1 MRYVFLP
8 VSLFLHVNLFCVI
21 QSIPQTRSH
30 YRNIVLG
37 LSDLEDAD
45 LVWQDE
51 WEVVSATGGAASPAR
66 SAKGKE
72 RDGLKGKKRESLAG
86 RMSL

>member
-1 MRYVFLP
+1 
-8 VSLFLHVNLFCVI
+8 
-21 QSIPQTRSH
+21 
-30 YRNIVLG
+30 
-37 LSDLEDAD
+37 LEDAD

-51 WEVVSATGGAASPAR
+51 WEVVSTTGGAASPAR

-72 RDGLKGKKRESLAG
+72 RDVLKGKKRESLAG